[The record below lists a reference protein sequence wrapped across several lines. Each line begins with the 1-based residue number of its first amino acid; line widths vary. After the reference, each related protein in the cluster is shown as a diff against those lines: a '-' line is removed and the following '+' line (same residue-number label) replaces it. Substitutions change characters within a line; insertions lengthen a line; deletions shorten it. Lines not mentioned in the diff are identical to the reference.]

1 MDEHTTE
8 QEGQLVMV
16 SQEEGP
22 QEMMSREQVELIK
35 RTVAKGTTDDEL
47 AIFLHVCKKTG
58 LDPFTRQI
66 HAIKR
71 WNAAEQ
77 RESMAIQTGIDGYR
91 LTASRTGEHMGT
103 EDAVFD
109 SEEGDYPGKASVTV
123 YRLRNGQKCAFTA
136 SARWLEYVQVKK
148 DGAPTAMWAKMPFLM
163 LGKCAEALALRK
175 AFPAELSS
183 IYTHEEMMQADNE
196 PPTRAVLGTQK
207 PTPIGTAS
215 AATQSSDK
223 RLITKGQ
230 LEILLLLQR
239 RARVSDE
246 QLTMHIQE
254 HYQCEI
260 KSLLQKDLNN
270 VLEWL
275 ETAKQGQEEQDRKS
289 VV

>member
-123 YRLRNGQKCAFTA
+123 YRLRNGQK
-136 SARWLEYVQVKK
+136 
-148 DGAPTAMWAKMPFLM
+148 
-163 LGKCAEALALRK
+163 
-175 AFPAELSS
+175 
-183 IYTHEEMMQADNE
+183 
-196 PPTRAVLGTQK
+196 
-207 PTPIGTAS
+207 
-215 AATQSSDK
+215 
-223 RLITKGQ
+223 
-230 LEILLLLQR
+230 
-239 RARVSDE
+239 
-246 QLTMHIQE
+246 
-254 HYQCEI
+254 
-260 KSLLQKDLNN
+260 
-270 VLEWL
+270 
-275 ETAKQGQEEQDRKS
+275 
-289 VV
+289 